1 MRVTEMIPNA
11 PITVQKSM
19 RKARGRVLTSGDA
32 GKILP
37 LKYEWLHREDGVQ
50 SGKIRVNVEM
60 METSEMLMNGV
71 GVTCY
76 AHFVPMLAFDRF
88 NGSMNE
94 LNASYK
100 KENGVAGS
108 VVPFFE
114 SNKVLLPG
122 SGVLDETV
130 AGGFYVGPNVDTVSV
145 GTGADVFY
153 QTMGIHFQGSSFNT
167 AVVESYNAIVNY
179 RRKARSKSLP
189 LRNAFDHSLAE
200 AFWINNGMQNIVPD
214 FDQALIDGEVSLQ
227 GLTFK
232 APIMSEYVNRGQASY
247 TAGGAESAN
256 DGLSPAGGTSVTGVP
271 LHSSTHV
278 DPYGNNNGAYLW
290 TNVWAE
296 LTAGG
301 NATMSLADIDQARKT
316 ASFAKLRQMY
326 DGIDDEYL
334 IDLLMSGIRVPE
346 EAMKQP
352 ILLGKSQQMIGF
364 NQRYATDAANLDESA
379 TNGYATLDMSI
390 RTPAMNTGG
399 VIMIT
404 AEIVPEQ
411 LWERK
416 KDYFLYTTDPDT
428 LPSYLRDFLDPEK
441 VAVVKNDHADVNHA
455 TPDGTFGYAPLNHE
469 WQRDLVNV
477 GGKYYR
483 PADDAFD
490 EDRAKIWSA
499 EATNPTLNEDFYLC
513 TGLHKKVF
521 ADQTA
526 DSFEITAMTDMNIVG
541 NTVFGAG
548 LQEADATSDYDA
560 ITADVDNTRI
570 VKS

>member
-114 SNKVLLPG
+114 KNKFYQQSTDSVVTDSQAYHSDTAAGHEAAYSSN
-122 SGVLDETV
+122 T
-130 AGGFYVGPNVDTVSV
+130 
-145 GTGADVFY
+145 FY
-153 QTMGIHFQGSSFNT
+153 QTMGIHFETNDLNST
-167 AVVESYNAIVNY
+167 VVEAYNAIVNH

-232 APIMSEYVNRGQASY
+232 APVLSKYISRGQASY
-247 TAGGAESAN
+247 VDGGSESGT
-256 DGLSPAGGTSVTGVP
+256 DGMSPAGSLSTGTLP
-271 LHSSTHV
+271 IHST
-278 DPYGNNNGAYLW
+278 DQETPFGTATGAYLW
-290 TNVWAE
+290 NNVWAE
-296 LTAGG
+296 LSGGG

-352 ILLGKSQQMIGF
+352 ILLGKSRQMIGF

-390 RTPAMNTGG
+390 RTPAMNAGG

-428 LPSYLRDFLDPEK
+428 LPNYLRDFLDPEK

-483 PADDAFD
+483 PANDAFD

-513 TGLHKKVF
+513 TDLHKKVF
-521 ADQTA
+521 ADQTS

-560 ITADVDNTRI
+560 ITADVDSTRI
-570 VKS
+570 DKS